1 MILGTVED
9 FVVVFCLFEQI
20 MGDAIQSSQF
30 ASEISDEISGG
41 DPREIKTGN
50 GYIVDRNLRYC

>member
-1 MILGTVED
+1 MILGNVED

-41 DPREIKTGN
+41 DPREVKTAN
-50 GYIVDRNLRYC
+50 GYRGLR